1 MLVEDLFKM
10 QKRATDFNVTAFYR
24 KPTDEGSD
32 SILQLT
38 FKKRATVKFWRGP
51 EQQHPQASDRPLRG
65 STPPFPAARLGES
78 G

>member
-38 FKKRATVKFWRGP
+38 FKKGP
-51 EQQHPQASDRPLRG
+51 LSSFGEAPNNSILRLLTG
-65 STPPFPAARLGES
+65 L
-78 G
+78 